1 VSEEFTQ
8 LLQSARDASASGQSG
23 NAVDLYQR
31 ALALDPTNIAAIIG
45 LGHGLRSLGQG
56 MDAVRLY
63 RDAIRLKPGSGA
75 AWWALANMKT
85 VPLDSDDL
93 GLLRDELS
101 RPQPSAI
108 NTALL
113 CFSTGKALDDVGD
126 TSAAFAAYV
135 RGNAIMADVRPYQE
149 QADMQLLE
157 DLLAW
162 SAPAKFTPAT
172 DIAEQAFP
180 VPVFIVGMPRSGSTL
195 VEQILGSHS
204 SIGGGGEFSY
214 LADILIAAADAASV
228 PIGRQAAALT
238 DNQVQQ
244 IRRSYFSAWSPHV
257 GTAQFFIDKQLNNF
271 WLIGQIARCF
281 PSSPIIDVRRHP
293 FDACFGAFKQLFAQ
307 GQEFTYSFKSY
318 AAYHGMY
325 LQIMAHWKTL
335 LPNQIH
341 SIYLEELV
349 QNPKAAIGPVLAG
362 MHLQYSGDMQDFYR
376 NPRVVHSASSEQ
388 VRKPISK
395 ATGYRFAWQAGDTAS
410 MRDALSAAAKHYPHR
425 PIFKPESGEE
435 REQQSPV

>member
-1 VSEEFTQ
+1 MSEELTQ

-23 NAVDLYQR
+23 DAVDLYQR

-101 RPQPSAI
+101 RPQRSAL

-113 CFSTGKALDDVGD
+113 CFSIGKALDDVGD
-126 TSAAFAAYV
+126 TSAALAAYV
-135 RGNAIMADVRPYQE
+135 RGNAIMADARPYQE

-172 DIAEQAFP
+172 DIAGRAFP

-228 PIGRQAAALT
+228 RIGRQAVALT

-244 IRRSYFSAWSPHV
+244 IRRSYFGAWSPHV

-307 GQEFTYSFKSY
+307 GQEFTYSFQSY
-318 AAYHGMY
+318 ADYYAMY
-325 LQIMAHWKTL
+325 LQIMEHWKTL
-335 LPNQIH
+335 LPEQVH
-341 SIYLEELV
+341 HVYLEELV
-349 QNPKAAIGPVLAG
+349 QNPYAVLEPILG
-362 MHLQYSGDMQDFYR
+362 QDA
-376 NPRVVHSASSEQ
+376 P
-388 VRKPISK
+388 
-395 ATGYRFAWQAGDTAS
+395 
-410 MRDALSAAAKHYPHR
+410 
-425 PIFKPESGEE
+425 
-435 REQQSPV
+435 